1 MGVGEAAG
9 VGSVGVATIQQLGG
23 SGGES
28 HKGGDNNLG
37 RKKFILHLL
46 IGLFVRGKVKLN

>member
-9 VGSVGVATIQQLGG
+9 VGSIGVATIQQLGG

-37 RKKFILHLL
+37 RKNSFYIFYMTLCL
-46 IGLFVRGKVKLN
+46 R

>member
-9 VGSVGVATIQQLGG
+9 VGSVGVAAIQQLGG
-23 SGGES
+23 SRGES
-28 HKGGDNNLG
+28 HKGGDNNLD

-46 IGLFVRGKVKLN
+46 K